1 MHLHGAFNI
10 GRIRPANFRKD
21 SVSARR
27 LPRTR
32 TRIKLTGR
40 ALRKNTIV
48 MVGIA
53 VVFGLLAVF
62 VAQGWLNY
70 QAELSRRV
78 VAPKEKPV
86 ATRTIVIAAGPLRF
100 GTHGN
105 ADNLREV
112 TWPDARLPAGR
123 SGSIAEVLWGG
134 KRIVLASIERSE
146 PILRSKITGPGQKA

>member
-32 TRIKLTGR
+32 TRIKTTGL
-40 ALRKNTIV
+40 AVRKNTFV

-70 QAELSRRV
+70 QAELSRRTAAPKPQQ
-78 VAPKEKPV
+78 VAP
-86 ATRTIVIAAGPLRF
+86 RTIVVATAPLRF
-100 GTHGN
+100 GAHISS
-105 ADNLREV
+105 DNLREV
-112 TWPDARLPAGR
+112 AWPDDAIPAGTYT
-123 SGSIAEVLWGG
+123 SI
-134 KRIVLASIERSE
+134 
-146 PILRSKITGPGQKA
+146 